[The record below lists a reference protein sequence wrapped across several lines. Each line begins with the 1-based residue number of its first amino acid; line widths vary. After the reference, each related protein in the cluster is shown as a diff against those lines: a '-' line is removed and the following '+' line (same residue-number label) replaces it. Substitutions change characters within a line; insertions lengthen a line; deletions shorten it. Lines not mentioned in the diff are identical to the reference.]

1 MAGDRVGLAALAI
14 LGLRK
19 FSMSSSKLLQ
29 AKHLM
34 SLLELGT
41 LRGLQEPLLRVRNA
55 EQAVALLKAALPE
68 EYFGA

>member
-1 MAGDRVGLAALAI
+1 
-14 LGLRK
+14 
-19 FSMSSSKLLQ
+19 MSSSKLLQ